1 MFLNVQLSYAPWKF
15 WIGFEQA
22 KICKQLIRRLV
33 IIWVRL
39 TYISLLGSSYAMILL
54 LKQIYAEKGNHV

>member
-15 WIGFEQA
+15 WIGFERA
-22 KICKQLIRRLV
+22 NLCKQLIRRLV
-33 IIWVRL
+33 EIL
-39 TYISLLGSSYAMILL
+39 DLLGSSYAMILS